1 MLEKPAAAIPPA
13 FRKAPGDVSPETLT
27 KVREF
32 LVALAGIAGGLKI
45 YPPEHASIAAARVDA
60 WAKLQTILETQWE
73 LELTVEETSFQFAGE
88 TVYAETNLL
97 KSLPYLMFKDG
108 LRTLSFKRELTEP
121 EFLDLLGIL
130 RQVVLLPPEEGD
142 IVALL
147 WERDFEHISYLDSD
161 DYLEAK
167 IGAVERRSWDR
178 PVDPAELAKGRI
190 DLRPEDVAEI
200 VRHSLETATVGTK
213 DASKEAAVSAAD
225 AAALARNEAGFLESA
240 FGAERSI
247 PAETSFLDIF
257 SELLGLEDRPAALA
271 SMLQF
276 ADKHHQELL
285 QRDDFVHAGL
295 LLARLDGLRSQCSED
310 SPIKVQDLERLSYRI
325 KDAVSLAALKD
336 DVLRGRVDD
345 AAAFFAYLQRIGP
358 RAVPLAAELFEE
370 MEDGIFRSEAFVFLE
385 SVGRRSLDALA
396 GLARDTMPFLS
407 KGVVNLLG
415 RTKDR
420 KAVPYLA
427 RFKDSRIKAVRLEAV
442 KALLEVGDDLALKI
456 VKSFETDPDPEV
468 REAARRG
475 AEPGRVT

>member
-1 MLEKPAAAIPPA
+1 MPEKPAAAIPPA
-13 FRKAPGDVSPETLT
+13 FRKAPGDVSPETLA
-27 KVREF
+27 KVRDF
-32 LVALAGIAGGLKI
+32 LIALAGIAGGLKI
-45 YPPEHASIAAARVDA
+45 YPPEHASIAAARTDA
-60 WAKLQTILETQWE
+60 WSKLQAVLETQWE

-88 TVYAETNLL
+88 TVYAEANLL

-108 LRTLSFKRELTEP
+108 LRTLSFRRELTEP
-121 EFLDLLGIL
+121 EFLELLGIL
-130 RQVVLLPPEEGD
+130 RQVAILPPEDAD

-147 WERDFEHISYLDSD
+147 WERDFKHISYLDSD

-190 DLRPEDVAEI
+190 DLKPEDVAEI
-200 VRHSLETATVGTK
+200 VKHSLETVTVGAK
-213 DASKEAAVSAAD
+213 NEAKEGAVSAAD
-225 AAALARNEAGFLESA
+225 ADALARSEVGFLESA

-257 SELLGLEDRPAALA
+257 SELLCMEDRPSALA

-285 QRDDFVHAGL
+285 QRDDFAHAGL
-295 LLARLDGLRSQCSED
+295 LLARLDELKSQGSKNA
-310 SPIKVQDLERLSYRI
+310 PIKVQDLERLGYRI
-325 KDAVSLAALKD
+325 KDSVSLAALKEEA
-336 DVLRGRVDD
+336 LRGRVDD
-345 AAAFFAYLQRIGP
+345 AAAFFAYLERIGP
-358 RAVPLAAELFEE
+358 RAVPLAADLFEE

-385 SVGRRSLDALA
+385 RVGRRSLDALA

-407 KGVVNLLG
+407 KGVANLLG

-427 RFKDSRIKAVRLEAV
+427 RFKDSKIKAVRLEAV
-442 KALLEVGDDLALKI
+442 KALLEIGDELALKI
-456 VKSFETDPDPEV
+456 VKSFEADPDPEV

-475 AEPGRVT
+475 TEPGRAT